1 VVKALERIKQNKI
14 ASSSRAIT
22 RKMNQRGREKLARE
36 IDDRKFVA
44 RVMTTIAS
52 ARAKAFLIIE
62 TFIDT
67 CFFHSISVYLP
78 IVVYIPSLA
87 FNQVTGVNVHV
98 TTWFVVII
106 CVFYTCVGG
115 LKAVVW
121 TDVVQTFSMFG
132 ALVLVAVKGT
142 MDLKDGGVGVVISNA
157 LNTSRLEAP
166 M

>member
-1 VVKALERIKQNKI
+1 VKALARSNQNKNV
-14 ASSSRAIT
+14 SSSRAIT
-22 RKMNQRGREKLARE
+22 REMNHRGREKLARG
-36 IDDRKFVA
+36 IDDRFFAA

-52 ARAKAFLIIE
+52 ARAKAFSNYWNVHWHV
-62 TFIDT
+62 
-67 CFFHSISVYLP
+67 FFHSITVYLP